1 MTIDVIMPKMEMAQE
16 TGTVV
21 RWLKAEGST
30 VQKGEPFLEIET
42 DKVIIEVEA
51 PGSGIL
57 TEVTAH
63 AGDEVPVGRVIAKL
77 ASAEEIKQTP
87 KPTPVSA
94 TPIAQRMATEHD
106 VNLSQIPV
114 EGRRIGKQDVEAY
127 LAQRVVTPVNVRL
140 TPASPLAR
148 RLASEAGVNVS
159 QIDGSGPHGAVL
171 AADVRACR
179 DTKHATE
186 TSILDVAPYRAI
198 PLQGVRKVI
207 AERLQHSFQTAP
219 HIALTLS
226 VDTTE
231 LRRLLDHLAEPV
243 KEETGSKLSL
253 TAVLVRITA
262 LALTHHRRLNAHLI
276 DQEIREF
283 AGVHIGVGVALDEG
297 LIAPVIRD
305 AQAKGLSTIQSELVD
320 LAHRARSGKL
330 ELQEI
335 KGSTFTISNLGM
347 FGIEQFTAI
356 LNPPEVG
363 LLAVGAIRPEMV
375 DIDDKVTTRPVM
387 RLTLIADHRAVDGA
401 VGAQFLATLKTML
414 ENPYR
419 LLT

>member
-1 MTIDVIMPKMEMAQE
+1 MPKMEMAQE

-57 TEVTAH
+57 TEITAH
-63 AGDEVPVGRVIAKL
+63 AGDEVLVGSVIAKL
-77 ASAEEIKQTP
+77 ASAEEIEQMP
-87 KPTPVSA
+87 KPTQVSA

-114 EGRRIGKQDVEAY
+114 EGRRIGKRDVEAY

-148 RLASEAGVNVS
+148 RLASEAGIDVS
-159 QIDGSGPHGAVL
+159 QIGGSGPNGAVL
-171 AADVRACR
+171 AADVRATGETR
-179 DTKHATE
+179 PATE
-186 TSILDVAPYRAI
+186 TTIPDIAPYRAI

-253 TAVLVRITA
+253 TAVLARITA

-305 AQAKGLSTIQSELVD
+305 AQVKGLSTIQGELVD

-401 VGAQFLATLKTML
+401 VGAQFLATLKAML